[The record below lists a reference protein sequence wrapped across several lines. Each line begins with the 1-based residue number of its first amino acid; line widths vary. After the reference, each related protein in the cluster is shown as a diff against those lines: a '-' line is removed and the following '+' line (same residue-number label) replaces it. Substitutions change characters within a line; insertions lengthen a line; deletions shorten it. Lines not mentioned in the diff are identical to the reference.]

1 MSIKAY
7 KTVKKYSPDCI
18 SKKVLLDEEVFNID
32 YDFEILEVFKNYGV
46 MYTNED
52 NLGEMEISRKNI
64 ELALKDDI
72 SDDTKLVLN
81 GMLNDLI
88 KNDEDWFLVTTL

>member
-1 MSIKAY
+1 
-7 KTVKKYSPDCI
+7 
-18 SKKVLLDEEVFNID
+18 
-32 YDFEILEVFKNYGV
+32 